1 MELFQLFGSIFVDN
15 EKANESISKTD
26 DKAKKLSEK
35 FSDGIKT
42 VGKWGTAIGAA
53 SAAVGGALFGV
64 ATKSASAMDEI
75 DKMSAKIGI
84 SKQGYQEWAY
94 VMGQN
99 GMEIDK
105 LQTGMKTLVSKMD
118 AVASGNKNAKET
130 FKELGISV
138 YDSTGKLKDQETM
151 MNEALYALAGM
162 ENGTE
167 KARLATELFGKA
179 GVDMMPMLNGGAEGM
194 KELTERAHELGLVV
208 SDEAVTSGVVFGDTM
223 DDVKSSLG
231 MIVTKV
237 GNEIIP
243 IFQKMADWVIA
254 NVPKMLEKYEE
265 FKQLIGKVSDFIQ
278 SLNTW
283 FKEHQTLLEIIAIAV
298 GTLTVAII
306 AFNAQ
311 NILTTAGIYALI
323 AAEKIHA
330 AVTAISTT
338 ATTAFGAA
346 MAFLTS
352 PVTLVIAAIGALI
365 AIGVLLYKNWDDV
378 KAFAIKTWD
387 KIKTAIISPIE
398 NAKNKIKGIIDTIK
412 GFFNFTVTLPKIKL
426 PHFSVTPKGW
436 ELGDLLKGKIPKLGI
451 EWYAKAMDDG
461 MILDKPTIFGA
472 ANGKLLGAG
481 EAGSETIVGTKSLMS
496 MVQNAVN
503 NSNTRNEELMERILT
518 VLYAMLPKMDKSLVL
533 DTGVLVGEIIG
544 NIDTGLGNEAILKSR
559 GVK

>member
-1 MELFQLFGSIFVDN
+1 MELFQLFGSILVDN
-15 EKANESISKTD
+15 EKANASIAKTD
-26 DKAKKLSEK
+26 KEAEKLSTK
-35 FSDGIKT
+35 FSNGIKT
-42 VGKWGTAIGAA
+42 VGKWGTAIAA
-53 SAAVGGALFGV
+53 AATVAGGALLGV
-64 ATKSASAMDEI
+64 ANNSASAMDEI

-99 GMEIDK
+99 GMEIEK
-105 LQTGMKTLVSKMD
+105 MQVGMKTLVSQMD
-118 AVASGNKNAKET
+118 GVASGNKNATEMFNK
-130 FKELGISV
+130 LGLSV
-138 YDSTGKLKDQETM
+138 YDATGKLKDQETM
-151 MNEALYALAGM
+151 MNETMFALADM

-167 KARLATELFGKA
+167 KARLATELFGKS
-179 GVDMMPMLNGGAEGM
+179 GVEMMPMLNGGSEGM
-194 KELTERAHELGLVV
+194 RELTARAHELGLVV

-223 DDVKSSLG
+223 DDVKASLG
-231 MIVTKV
+231 MVGTRI

-243 IFQKMADWVIA
+243 IFQKMAEWVIT
-254 NVPKMLEKYEE
+254 NVPVMLEKYDS
-265 FKQLIGKVSDFIQ
+265 FKSKIGEVSDFIQ

-338 ATTAFGAA
+338 ATTAFGTA

-365 AIGVLLYKNWDDV
+365 AVGVLLYKNWDEV
-378 KAFAIKTWD
+378 KAFAVSTWE
-387 KIKTAIISPIE
+387 KIKNAILTPIE
-398 NAKNKIKGIIDTIK
+398 NAKTKIKNIIDTIK
-412 GFFNFTVTLPKIKL
+412 GFFNFSVSLPKIKL
-426 PHFSVTPKGW
+426 PHFSIKPAGW

-461 MILDKPTIFGA
+461 MILDSPTIFGA

-496 MVQNAVN
+496 MIQQAVDN
-503 NSNTRNEELMERILT
+503 NSNRSNILLEEMVQLLQIVSKNQSKYLML
-518 VLYAMLPKMDKSLVL
+518 DK
-533 DTGVLVGEIIG
+533 DTLIG
-544 NIDTGLGNEAILKSR
+544 AIADDIDMALGNTTALRLR
-559 GVK
+559 GVR

>member
-15 EKANESISKTD
+15 EKANTSISKTD

-35 FSDGIKT
+35 FNDGIKT

-53 SAAVGGALFGV
+53 SAAVGGALLGV

-75 DKMSAKIGI
+75 DKMSNKIGI

-99 GMEIDK
+99 GMEISK
-105 LQTGMKTLVSKMD
+105 MQTGMKTLVGQMD
-118 AVASGNKNAKET
+118 KVVDGNKTATET
-130 FKELGISV
+130 FSKLGISV

-151 MNEALYALAGM
+151 MNEALFALADM

-179 GVDMMPMLNGGAEGM
+179 GVDMMPMLNGGSEGM
-194 KELTERAHELGLVV
+194 KALTDRAHELGLVV
-208 SDEAVTSGVVFGDTM
+208 SDEAVVSGVTFGDTM
-223 DDVKSSLG
+223 DDVKASLG
-231 MIVTKV
+231 MVGTRI

-243 IFQKMADWVIA
+243 IMQKLAEWIIA
-254 NVPKMLEKYEE
+254 NVPTMLEYYES
-265 FKQLIGKVSDFIQ
+265 FRNKIGEVTDFIK

-283 FKEHQTLLEIIAIAV
+283 FKEHQTLLQIVAIAI

-311 NILTTAGIYALI
+311 NIITTASIYALI

-330 AVTAISTT
+330 AVTTLSTT
-338 ATTAFGAA
+338 ATTAFATA

-365 AIGVLLYKNWDDV
+365 AVGVLLYKNWDEV
-378 KAFAIKTWD
+378 KEFAIKTWD

-412 GFFNFTVTLPKIKL
+412 GFFNFSVSLPKIKL
-426 PHFSVTPKGW
+426 PHFSIKPAGW
-436 ELGDLLKGKIPKLGI
+436 ESCLLINLQVP
-451 EWYAKAMDDG
+451 
-461 MILDKPTIFGA
+461 ILQ
-472 ANGKLLGAG
+472 
-481 EAGSETIVGTKSLMS
+481 V
-496 MVQNAVN
+496 
-503 NSNTRNEELMERILT
+503 
-518 VLYAMLPKMDKSLVL
+518 
-533 DTGVLVGEIIG
+533 
-544 NIDTGLGNEAILKSR
+544 
-559 GVK
+559 